1 MLEILKGERE
11 KPIPSTNVKY
21 IELYQ
26 KCWEH
31 EPDER
36 PDIVQVNSA
45 LSSINSSAIFNLE
58 KSEDSKKIDI
68 VHSCQIDHNEL
79 CR

>member
-1 MLEILKGERE
+1 VIFIFFCCIL
-11 KPIPSTNVKY
+11 ILFIW
-21 IELYQ
+21 IE
-26 KCWEH
+26 CWEH
-31 EPDER
+31 EPDKR

-45 LSSINSSAIFNLE
+45 LSSIDSSAIFNLE